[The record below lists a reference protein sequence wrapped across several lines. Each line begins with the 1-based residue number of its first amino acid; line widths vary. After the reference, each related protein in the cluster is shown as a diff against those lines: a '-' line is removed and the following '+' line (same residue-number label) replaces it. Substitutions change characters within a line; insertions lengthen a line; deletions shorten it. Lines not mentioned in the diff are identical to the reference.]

1 MNVTVDTAKVLDLM
15 PEDRDSI
22 YVVSSIS
29 NVATAPRAGEKE
41 VSLTGAEC
49 PEIYLISSILQSSFF
64 VGLTNHHQLF
74 ESDTALKN

>member
-1 MNVTVDTAKVLDLM
+1 MNVTVDTAKVLDLT

-41 VSLTGAEC
+41 ASLTGAEC
-49 PEIYLISSILQSSFF
+49 PEIYLFIFNITVVVLRRI
-64 VGLTNHHQLF
+64 
-74 ESDTALKN
+74 D